1 MERPLQKL
9 SASSDPF
16 FNHPLQHHRFCF
28 GNPPFIR
35 EIIPYRIPAN
45 IIMTCLTFLLMAP
58 FLKALI
64 GWNIITTK
72 FIKDKLGW
80 LFPHKQAEEIELAV
94 KCAKEEHDN
103 PEHSENTAAGGICT
117 TLDDR
122 TIRLRNFFS
131 GTSQVSKIYY
141 KLWMAKK
148 ATGCTDS
155 FDRFRDLVS
164 PFIYCNRRHQF
175 HDRKSQS
182 NISSFVTDDFFGIAV
197 PLAA

>member
-1 MERPLQKL
+1 
-9 SASSDPF
+9 
-16 FNHPLQHHRFCF
+16 
-28 GNPPFIR
+28 
-35 EIIPYRIPAN
+35 
-45 IIMTCLTFLLMAP
+45 MTCLTFLLMAP

-131 GTSQVSKIYY
+131 GTSQVSKFITNYGWP
-141 KLWMAKK
+141 KGQPA
-148 ATGCTDS
+148 ATDS
-155 FDRFRDLVS
+155 FDQFPYFGIIIL
-164 PFIYCNRRHQF
+164 YCNRR
-175 HDRKSQS
+175 S
-182 NISSFVTDDFFGIAV
+182 
-197 PLAA
+197 

>member
-1 MERPLQKL
+1 MKNAYGAPSSKL

-16 FNHPLQHHRFCF
+16 SIILYSIIAFASAIR
-28 GNPPFIR
+28 PFIR

-94 KCAKEEHDN
+94 KCAKKN
-103 PEHSENTAAGGICT
+103 MTTRNTPKIRPPAEFAQHWTTEPYVCATFSPAPARFQKFITNYGWPKGQPAA
-117 TLDDR
+117 
-122 TIRLRNFFS
+122 
-131 GTSQVSKIYY
+131 
-141 KLWMAKK
+141 
-148 ATGCTDS
+148 TDS
-155 FDRFRDLVS
+155 FDQFPYFGIIIL
-164 PFIYCNRRHQF
+164 YCNRR
-175 HDRKSQS
+175 S
-182 NISSFVTDDFFGIAV
+182 
-197 PLAA
+197 